1 MSNIS
6 LSENYASASSGRQ
19 ISINSQIRIQ
29 FIPKV
34 TKGPSSV
41 TKGPSSVTKGSSS
54 VTKGSSSVTKG
65 PHLTKL
71 ITSYEED
78 DDDINVIYPSTK

>member
-54 VTKGSSSVTKG
+54 VTKG

>member
-1 MSNIS
+1 MSNMS

-34 TKGPSSV
+34 IKGSSV
-41 TKGPSSVTKGSSS
+41 TKGPSSS
-54 VTKGSSSVTKG
+54 
-65 PHLTKL
+65 TKL
-71 ITSYEED
+71 ITSYKED